1 MTLFGQSNTFGQT
14 TNFGGMTSANPNPN
28 KDMEVASPPGEPLLL
43 CDTAQILFEMQPF
56 FFTRRLHLLPSIFS
70 WNDPVDVFARRVLG
84 QQRPMLGDTAS
95 QRSDRSQSTAV
106 NAGSNKIYAHYICSS
121 RTVRVFFSTLYR
133 QVVTTSGR

>member
-28 KDMEVASPPGEPLLL
+28 KDMEVASPPGEPLFL
-43 CDTAQILFEMQPF
+43 CDTAHILLIEMLPF

-70 WNDPVDVFARRVLG
+70 WNDPVHVFACRVLG
-84 QQRPMLGDTAS
+84 QQRPMLGGTAS

-106 NAGSNKIYAHYICSS
+106 NAGSNKIYAHLLITRSTYILRHYVL
-121 RTVRVFFSTLYR
+121 RTDRFF
-133 QVVTTSGR
+133 